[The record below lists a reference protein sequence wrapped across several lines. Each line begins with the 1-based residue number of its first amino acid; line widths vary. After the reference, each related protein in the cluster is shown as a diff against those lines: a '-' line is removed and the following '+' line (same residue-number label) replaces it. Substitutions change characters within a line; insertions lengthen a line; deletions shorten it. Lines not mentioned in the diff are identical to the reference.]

1 MRWLGRDI
9 SVLIECIKYIHHQ
22 MCCLAD
28 KYSFSVKNWYN
39 PAATST
45 TNSIMDITV
54 MLELTPS
61 IALKDLYSYELLDLC

>member
-1 MRWLGRDI
+1 
-9 SVLIECIKYIHHQ
+9 